1 MTITEIR
8 AISGLNKTKFAE
20 YYKIPYRT
28 LQDWEAGIS
37 NPPGYL
43 VEMLERLV
51 RIDFTKSDSA

>member
-37 NPPGYL
+37 NPPRYL
-43 VEMLERLV
+43 LEMLNRLV